1 LPHAPRLFIL
11 KCLMR
16 VIAGRCG
23 GTALRGGHGP
33 QFRPTAQIVKGSVF
47 DTLYGRVQDSVVLD
61 LFAGSGAMGIEALSR
76 GASKAVFVEQDQK
89 ILRALR
95 TNLDRCGVTDRSDVV
110 RGDAMKYL
118 ERLVR
123 SKRTF
128 DIIFADPPYASNLS
142 REIASAVNGAGR
154 RICDLLITESG
165 EEYEIAP
172 GGALEKVRT
181 RKFGQTIVTYLEYK
195 TEGQV

>member
-1 LPHAPRLFIL
+1 ML

-33 QFRPTAQIVKGSVF
+33 QFRPTAQVVKGSVF
-47 DTLYGRVQDSVVLD
+47 DTLYGRVQDASVLD

-76 GASKAVFVEQDQK
+76 GASRAVFVEQDQK

-95 TNLDRCGVTDRSDVV
+95 TNLDRCGVTDLAEVV

-118 ERLVR
+118 ERLIR
-123 SKRTF
+123 SKKTF
-128 DIIFADPPYASNLS
+128 DIIFADPPYASELS
-142 REIASAVNGAGR
+142 RGIATAVNAAGR
-154 RICDLLITESG
+154 KVCDLLITESG
-165 EEYEIAP
+165 EEYEIASV
-172 GGALEKVRT
+172 GSLEKVRT

>member
-1 LPHAPRLFIL
+1 
-11 KCLMR
+11 MR

-47 DTLYGRVQDSVVLD
+47 DTLYGRVQDAAVLD

-76 GASKAVFVEQDQK
+76 GAASAVFVEQDQK

-95 TNLDRCGVTDRSDVV
+95 TNLDRCGLTAQAEVI

-118 ERLVR
+118 ERLLR
-123 SKRTF
+123 SGKTF
-128 DIIFADPPYASNLS
+128 DIVFADPPYASNLS
-142 REIASAVNGAGR
+142 RDIAQALHAAGR
-154 RICDLLITESG
+154 KVCDLLITESG

-172 GGALEKVRT
+172 EGSLEKIRT